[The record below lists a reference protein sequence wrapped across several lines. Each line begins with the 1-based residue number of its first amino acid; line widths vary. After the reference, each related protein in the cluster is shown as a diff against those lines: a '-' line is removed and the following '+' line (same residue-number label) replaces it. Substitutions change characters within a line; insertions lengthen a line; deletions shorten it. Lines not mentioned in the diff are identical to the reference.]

1 MDNFKKP
8 ELISPAGDFE
18 KLQAAFHFGADA
30 VYAGLTDFSLRA
42 QAKNFNKKEIE
53 EAINYTHKIGKKIYI
68 ALNIYFTPF
77 EMDELTEYFKLLND
91 LKPDG
96 IILSDFGAL
105 FLAQKLAPG
114 IPVHISTQA
123 NITNQFA
130 VKLLENFK
138 IQRIILA
145 RELNLKEIKKIHEE
159 TEAELEA
166 FIHGAMCI
174 SYSGRC
180 LLSAYMTHPMLGR
193 KKAVKSDD
201 TRSANKGNCSHSCR
215 WEYDLIE
222 KSRPEQKYSVEED
235 QSGTYIFSSKDICMI
250 DHIDDLIKAGVSSF
264 KIEGR
269 MKSILYISSIVR
281 AYRTAIDHYYDKKI
295 NFDRKLIENE
305 LNIVSH
311 REFCTGFFY
320 DNPKNEANIT
330 KGGLYKR
337 EIRLLAL
344 IIDVK
349 DKRAVLKVYNSVSTN
364 DKIEYIAPLMN
375 TKKIKKIIFYD
386 KNNNSIPKINHTDY
400 VEVEMW
406 DENDNIIIPK
416 KFDILRVQADF

>member
-1 MDNFKKP
+1 MDNLKKP

-18 KLQAAFHFGADA
+18 KLQVAFHFGADA

-42 QAKNFNKKEIE
+42 QAKNFSKKEIE
-53 EAINYTHKIGKKIYI
+53 EAINYTHSIGKKIYI
-68 ALNIYFTPF
+68 TLNIYFTPF
-77 EMDELTEYFKLLND
+77 EMDELAGYLELLNE

-105 FLAQKLAPG
+105 FLAQKLAPS

-145 RELNLKEIKKIHEE
+145 RELNLNEIKKIHDE
-159 TEAELEA
+159 TNAELEA

-180 LLSAYMTHPMLGR
+180 LLSAYMTHPALG
-193 KKAVKSDD
+193 KKKEVRSED

-222 KSRPEQKYSVEED
+222 KSRPDQKYSVTEEHG
-235 QSGTYIFSSKDICMI
+235 GTYIFSSKDICMI
-250 DHIDDLIKAGVSSF
+250 DHLDDLIKAGVRSF

-269 MKSILYISSIVR
+269 MKSILYISSIIR
-281 AYRTAIDHYYDKKI
+281 AYRTAIDHYFDNKI
-295 NFDRKLIENE
+295 YFNRKIIENE

-320 DNPKNEANIT
+320 DNPKKEANIT

-344 IIDVK
+344 ITDVK
-349 DKRAVLKVYNSVSTN
+349 ENKAVLKIYNSVSTD
-364 DKIEYIAPLMN
+364 DKIEYIAPLMI

-386 KNNNSIPKINHTDY
+386 KSNNTVQKINHTDY
-400 VEVEMW
+400 AEVEMW
-406 DENDNIIIPK
+406 DENDNLIKPQ
-416 KFDILRVQADF
+416 KFDILRVQAEF